1 MENVT
6 SRILQFNERRT
17 EPTVTLKYD
26 VMTEN
31 PFRFYRG
38 TNHIFYEDLSSLEN
52 IPDSPASLICGD
64 LHLENFGSFKSDNRQ
79 VYFDLNDFDEA
90 LVAPVIW
97 ELYRMVTSI
106 FVAFESLD
114 IDEKKAIHMAEL
126 FLKTYGETLKKGKA
140 DYVEAGSAQGI
151 VKEFLSA
158 VCKRKQKD
166 ILAKKTTGHKDKLE
180 ILLDDPR
187 HIELDKASK
196 FDLMSHMTEWLR
208 HDGDTPYNYKV
219 IDAVFRLAG
228 TGSLGVKRYAILLK
242 SLNDTGEKYLLL
254 DMKQAIP
261 TCVQPFIHIKQ
272 PDWENEAD
280 RVVTI
285 QKVMQ
290 NRSPALLSTTFYKD
304 YHYIVEEIQPTKDK
318 INFKFVKKDYRNMC
332 RVIMDM
338 AVLTASSQLRS
349 AGRMGS
355 SLPEDF
361 MEFGRDK
368 SWQKEVLRYA
378 TRYSRVFKGD
388 FENYKKDYKK
398 GFLKNR
404 ETLLKMIV

>member
-1 MENVT
+1 MENIT
-6 SRILQFNERRT
+6 SRILQFNEIRT
-17 EPTVTLKYD
+17 EPTVTLKYE
-26 VMTEN
+26 VMTESL
-31 PFRFYRG
+31 FRFYRG
-38 TNHIFYEDLSSLEN
+38 TNHIFYEDLSNLEN
-52 IPDSPASLICGD
+52 IPPSPLSLVCGD

-90 LVAPVIW
+90 LVAPAIY
-97 ELYRMVTSI
+97 EMYRMVTSI

-114 IDEKKAIHMAEL
+114 IDEKKAVHMAEL
-126 FLKTYGETLKKGKA
+126 FLKTYGETLQEGKA
-140 DYVEAGSAQGI
+140 DYIEASSARGI
-151 VKEFLSA
+151 VKEFLRA

-187 HIELDKASK
+187 HIELDKVSK
-196 FDLMSHMTEWLR
+196 SDLMSHVTEWLK

-219 IDAVFRLAG
+219 MDVVFRLAG
-228 TGSLGVKRYAILLK
+228 TGSVGVKRYAILLK
-242 SLNDTGEKYLLL
+242 SLNETGEKYLLL
-254 DMKQAIP
+254 DMKQATP
-261 TCVQPFIHIKQ
+261 SCLQSFVHIQQ

-285 QKVMQ
+285 QKIMQ
-290 NRSPALLSTTFYKD
+290 NRSPALLSTMFYKD

-318 INFKFVKKDYRNMC
+318 IDFRLIKKDYRSMC

-338 AVLTASSQLRS
+338 AQLTASSQLRS
-349 AGRMGS
+349 AGRMRS

-368 SWQKEVLRYA
+368 SWQQEVLKYA
-378 TRYSRVFKGD
+378 MRYSHVFKTD
-388 FENYKKDYKK
+388 FENYKKDFKK
-398 GFLKNR
+398 GFLKSR
-404 ETLLKMIV
+404 EPLLKMIV